1 MAIGICAER
10 AERGVVGAYSSSCFP
25 VGNSVAEM
33 KAIFVF
39 VAVLA
44 FALAEPTIYFKEQFE
59 DGMRGAAL
67 PS

>member
-1 MAIGICAER
+1 M
-10 AERGVVGAYSSSCFP
+10 YSSSCFP

-44 FALAEPTIYFKEQFE
+44 FALAEPTVYFKEQFE